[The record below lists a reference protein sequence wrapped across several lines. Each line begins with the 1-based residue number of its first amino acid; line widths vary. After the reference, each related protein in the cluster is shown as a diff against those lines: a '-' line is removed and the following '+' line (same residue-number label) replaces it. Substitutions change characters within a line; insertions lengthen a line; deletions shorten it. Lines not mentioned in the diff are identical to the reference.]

1 MMLATGSHD
10 GTVRIYSTSPLEGRE
25 GDDESYLERHTE
37 GDREQVS
44 TLFLQVANICLIT
57 FYILFLP
64 FSIN

>member
-25 GDDESYLERHTE
+25 GDGESYLERHTE
-37 GDREQVS
+37 GDREQD
-44 TLFLQVANICLIT
+44 TLFLQVANIRLIT